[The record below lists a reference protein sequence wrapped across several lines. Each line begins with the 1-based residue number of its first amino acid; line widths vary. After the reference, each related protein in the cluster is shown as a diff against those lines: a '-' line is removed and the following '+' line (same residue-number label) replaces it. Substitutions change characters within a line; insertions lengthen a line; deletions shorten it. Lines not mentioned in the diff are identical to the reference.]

1 LALRTKQQKNT
12 SDGIAK
18 QYVNLDILSGTSVSC
33 ERLFSAAKFI
43 LTDTRKSMSPSV
55 FESILLLKVNRT
67 EWDALSVG
75 RSMGKTTGMS
85 FGGDSAMKHAVDNDD
100 EVFYEF

>member
-1 LALRTKQQKNT
+1 MNT

-18 QYVNLDILSGTSVSC
+18 QYINLDILSGTSVSC

-43 LTDTRKSMSPSV
+43 LTADTRKSMSPSV

-67 EWDALSVG
+67 EWDALSLG
-75 RSMGKTTGMS
+75 RSMRKTTGMS
-85 FGGDSAMKHAVDNDD
+85 FGGDTAMQHAIDNND